1 MQFRE
6 VIGFLLVIFISSEAF
21 KTHAKHA
28 ALADDT
34 GNPIRKVVAMMEK
47 MAKKIEEEGKS
58 EEDLFEKFE
67 CYCKKTTAE
76 LEESI
81 SIAVSSPMTQADID
95 SRKAEVDSLE
105 AEVKKL
111 KDDRSAEE
119 DTLKAAEGQRN
130 KEHQQYEEEHQEDEE
145 VVASIAQASQALKG
159 GGSALLQADKSRM
172 LRAATRSNRLYG
184 AQKQQILS
192 LLSGETA
199 KTDPDYVM
207 GILNA
212 MKDDT
217 TEKITSDSKTEENA
231 VENFGDLEAS
241 KKTEIST
248 LLEQLERK
256 MKRMGELKV
265 EIVDM
270 ERSLAGQDQSL
281 VEDRAM
287 LAELKSS
294 WDAKSGLHAQRT
306 EQRRKELLALQ
317 DAINLLDSD
326 KSLELFRGRASS
338 TSSLLQTSK
347 DRTDEVKKLLSK
359 VSTSSPELNF
369 LALALSGKQVDF
381 TKIVE
386 KIDGMIAL
394 LKTEQKDDEGKK
406 AYCQKQFHATEM
418 KSHSQQQDLAS
429 LAASISQKAEATKQL
444 ASEVKQLQDG
454 IAAMDQSIATAG
466 ETRKAEHQEFQELM
480 TSDTSAV
487 QLLEMAKARL
497 AKVYHPG
504 AAALLSTSTNA
515 SVASVHLNAQLSKHG
530 FVAPPAT
537 VEGEYQTQQSYGVL
551 SMMDSLKSDIEQEIA
566 LAKMDEGSA
575 QKKYEETLADAA
587 KKREAD
593 LTLIA
598 EKSKNKADLEMDLD
612 EDKAASR
619 GKKTEAAATADF
631 VKNLHTE
638 CDSLLQNFD
647 LRAEAR
653 SDEKENL
660 VRAKTVL
667 SGGA

>member
-1 MQFRE
+1 
-6 VIGFLLVIFISSEAF
+6 
-21 KTHAKHA
+21 
-28 ALADDT
+28 
-34 GNPIRKVVAMMEK
+34 
-47 MAKKIEEEGKS
+47 
-58 EEDLFEKFE
+58 
-67 CYCKKTTAE
+67 
-76 LEESI
+76 
-81 SIAVSSPMTQADID
+81 
-95 SRKAEVDSLE
+95 
-105 AEVKKL
+105 
-111 KDDRSAEE
+111 
-119 DTLKAAEGQRN
+119 
-130 KEHQQYEEEHQEDEE
+130 
-145 VVASIAQASQALKG
+145 
-159 GGSALLQADKSRM
+159 
-172 LRAATRSNRLYG
+172 
-184 AQKQQILS
+184 
-192 LLSGETA
+192 
-199 KTDPDYVM
+199 
-207 GILNA
+207 
-212 MKDDT
+212 
-217 TEKITSDSKTEENA
+217 
-231 VENFGDLEAS
+231 
-241 KKTEIST
+241 
-248 LLEQLERK
+248 
-256 MKRMGELKV
+256 
-265 EIVDM
+265 
-270 ERSLAGQDQSL
+270 
-281 VEDRAM
+281 M

-593 LTLIA
+593 LTLFA

>member
-1 MQFRE
+1 
-6 VIGFLLVIFISSEAF
+6 
-21 KTHAKHA
+21 
-28 ALADDT
+28 
-34 GNPIRKVVAMMEK
+34 MMEK

-172 LRAATRSNRLYG
+172 LRAATRSNRLDG

-265 EIVDM
+265 EIMDM

-317 DAINLLDSD
+317 DAIKLLDSD
-326 KSLELFRGRASS
+326 KSLDLFRGRA
-338 TSSLLQTSK
+338 SSLLQTSK

>member
-1 MQFRE
+1 
-6 VIGFLLVIFISSEAF
+6 LLVFISSEAF
-21 KTHAKHA
+21 KTHSKHA
-28 ALADDT
+28 ALADT

-81 SIAVSSPMTQADID
+81 SIAVSSPMTQADIE

-111 KDDRSAEE
+111 KDDRVAEE

-159 GGSALLQADKSRM
+159 GSALLQADKSRM
-172 LRAATRSNRLYG
+172 LRAATRSNRLDR

-212 MKDDT
+212 MRDDT

-287 LAELKSS
+287 LAELKIS
-294 WDAKSGLHAQRT
+294 WDAKSARHAQRN

-317 DAINLLDSD
+317 DTIKLLDSD
-326 KSLELFRGRASS
+326 KSLDLFRGRA
-338 TSSLLQTSK
+338 SSLLQTSK
-347 DRTDEVKKLLSK
+347 DRKDEVKKLLSK

-454 IAAMDQSIATAG
+454 IAAMDKSIATAG

-497 AKVYHPG
+497 AKVYHPV
-504 AAALLSTSTNA
+504 AALLSTSSNA
-515 SVASVHLNAQLSKHG
+515 SVQLNARLSKHG
-530 FVAPPAT
+530 FAAPPAT

-551 SMMDSLKSDIEQEIA
+551 SMMDSLKSDLEQEMA

-575 QKKYEETLADAA
+575 QTTYEETLAEAA

-598 EKSKNKADLEMDLD
+598 DKSKNKADLEMDLD
-612 EDKAASR
+612 EDKAAST
-619 GKKTEAAATADF
+619 GKKKEAAATADF

-638 CDSLLQNFD
+638 CDALLQNFD

-660 VRAKTVL
+660 VRAKTLL
-667 SGGA
+667 SGGV

>member
-1 MQFRE
+1 MQFR
-6 VIGFLLVIFISSEAF
+6 VIGFLLVIFTSSEAF

-28 ALADDT
+28 ALGVDT

-47 MAKKIEEEGKS
+47 MAKKIEEEGKA

-111 KDDRSAEE
+111 KDDRIAEE

-159 GGSALLQADKSRM
+159 GGSAFLQADKSRM
-172 LRAATRSNRLYG
+172 LRAATRSTRLDG

-217 TEKITSDSKTEENA
+217 TEKISSDSKTEENA

-294 WDAKSGLHAQRT
+294 WDAKAASHAQRT

-317 DAINLLDSD
+317 DTIKLLDSD
-326 KSLELFRGRASS
+326 ESLDLFRGRA
-338 TSSLLQTSK
+338 SSLLQTSK
-347 DRTDEVKKLLSK
+347 DARTDEVKKLLSK
-359 VSTSSPELNF
+359 VSATSPELNF

-418 KSHSQQQDLAS
+418 KSHGQQQDLAS
-429 LAASISQKAEATKQL
+429 LAASISQKAEATQQL

-454 IAAMDQSIATAG
+454 IAAMDKSIATVG

-487 QLLEMAKARL
+487 QLLDMAKARL
-497 AKVYHPG
+497 AKVYHPA
-504 AAALLSTSTNA
+504 AAALLSSN
-515 SVASVHLNAQLSKHG
+515 ASVHLRSAQLSKHG
-530 FVAPPAT
+530 FAAPPAT
-537 VEGEYQTQQSYGVL
+537 VEGDYQTQQSYGVL
-551 SMMDSLKSDIEQEIA
+551 SMMDTLKSDIEQEMA

-612 EDKAASR
+612 EDKAASA
-619 GKKTEAAATADF
+619 GKKKEAVATADF

-638 CDSLLQNFD
+638 CDSLLQNFA

>member
-119 DTLKAAEGQRN
+119 DTLKAA
-130 KEHQQYEEEHQEDEE
+130 
-145 VVASIAQASQALKG
+145 G
-159 GGSALLQADKSRM
+159 GGGAAEQGTPAVRGGTPRRRRGGGFDCSSFSSLEGRRLRLAASGQEQM
-172 LRAATRSNRLYG
+172 LRAATRSNRLDG

-256 MKRMGELKV
+256 KKRMGELKV

-587 KKREAD
+587 KKREAY

-647 LRAEAR
+647 LRAE
-653 SDEKENL
+653 ENL

>member
-1 MQFRE
+1 M
-6 VIGFLLVIFISSEAF
+6 
-21 KTHAKHA
+21 
-28 ALADDT
+28 
-34 GNPIRKVVAMMEK
+34 
-47 MAKKIEEEGKS
+47 
-58 EEDLFEKFE
+58 
-67 CYCKKTTAE
+67 
-76 LEESI
+76 
-81 SIAVSSPMTQADID
+81 
-95 SRKAEVDSLE
+95 
-105 AEVKKL
+105 
-111 KDDRSAEE
+111 
-119 DTLKAAEGQRN
+119 
-130 KEHQQYEEEHQEDEE
+130 
-145 VVASIAQASQALKG
+145 
-159 GGSALLQADKSRM
+159 LQADKSRM
-172 LRAATRSNRLYG
+172 LRAATRSNRLDG

-647 LRAEAR
+647 LRAE
-653 SDEKENL
+653 ENL